1 MRAKEFL
8 LEALSHEESSSILN
22 KFIKFAANKLEL
34 NELPKINFVTGHKRS
49 VAQSSFGGYG
59 NRQIN
64 ITISNRHIMDVC
76 RTLAHE
82 LVHFKQDINNELT
95 GDNPGATGSP
105 QENEANAQAAV
116 IMREWGKL
124 HPQMFAQS
132 SIE

>member
-8 LEALSHEESSSILN
+8 NEGLSHNDSSKILS
-22 KFIKFAANKLEL
+22 KFIEFVKEKLDL
-34 NELPKINFVTGHKRS
+34 NSLPKINLITNSNTSVTN
-49 VAQSSFGGYG
+49 SSFGGYG
-59 NRQIN
+59 NGTIN
-64 ITISNRHIMDVC
+64 ITVSNRHIMDVC

-82 LVHFKQDINNELT
+82 LVHFKQDINNELDDFA
-95 GDNPGATGSP
+95 GDTGSP

-124 HPQMFAQS
+124 YPKLFAQS